1 MTTIHPYDTVFF
13 IGLIIIS
20 TIFFHI
26 KFTDKNANEA
36 PGILIT
42 IGICATFFGITMGLL
57 AFDINDVEKSLPDL
71 INGIKTAFWASVTG
85 VFFALTI
92 KFRYTFWGA
101 KAHAADAPVQD
112 ATIDDIIRQLQ
123 LSGKALDKLH
133 YSLVGNEEA
142 SLLTQLKLIRSDQ
155 NDQLGHLHKAFVE
168 FAKTQAENNSNTLID
183 ALKVVIRDFN
193 EKISD
198 QFGENFK
205 QLNAAVGKINDW
217 QEQYR
222 QQMQEMI
229 AQQTQTAANM
239 QKASES
245 FSQVVEHSES
255 FSQTATNIERTIGA
269 FSVLEQALEA
279 NLSELAHV
287 IDVTKS
293 GIPEIE
299 RRVAD
304 MITHIQHGA
313 QTSANLIT
321 EHLLSTTQTLQSS
334 VGHFTAQ
341 MTLSADNMARSA
353 SEQNAKT
360 SEIIQKAGS
369 ELHQL
374 MTSMSQEMTQYIQR
388 HNGLITEN
396 ISQMSD
402 KTAQQVTALDAALS
416 DALKKSL
423 DSLGQQLASLSSKF
437 TQDYTPL
444 TERLKE
450 VVRLSEALRA

>member
-20 TIFFHI
+20 TIFFHV

-101 KAHAADAPVQD
+101 KAPAVDAPVQD

-168 FAKTQAENNSNTLID
+168 FAKTQAENNSNALID
-183 ALKVVIRDFN
+183 ALKAVIRDFN

-205 QLNAAVGKINDW
+205 QLNTAVGKINDW

-229 AQQTQTAANM
+229 AQQTQTATNM
-239 QKASES
+239 QLAGES
-245 FSQVVEHSES
+245 FSQVVAHSQS
-255 FSQTATNIERTIGA
+255 FSQTAADIERTIGA
-269 FSVLEQALEA
+269 FSALEQALEA
-279 NLSELAHV
+279 NLTELAGV

-293 GIPEIE
+293 GIPDIE
-299 RRVAD
+299 RRVSD
-304 MITHIQHGA
+304 IITDIQRGA
-313 QTSANLIT
+313 QASANIMT
-321 EHLLSTTQTLQSS
+321 EHLQGATQTLQSS

-341 MTLSADNMARSA
+341 MTLSAENMAHNV
-353 SEQNAKT
+353 SEQNIKT
-360 SEIIQKAGS
+360 NETIQKAS
-369 ELHQL
+369 TQLQQL

-388 HNGLITEN
+388 HNESITTNITDMTEN
-396 ISQMSD
+396 T
-402 KTAQQVTALDAALS
+402 KKQVTALDAALS

-423 DSLGQQLASLSSKF
+423 DSLGQQLASLSNKF
-437 TQDYTPL
+437 TNDYTPL

-450 VVRLSEALRA
+450 VVRLSETLRA

>member
-1 MTTIHPYDTVFF
+1 MNYIHPYDTVLFAF
-13 IGLIIIS
+13 IIIAFCV
-20 TIFFHI
+20 IFHV
-26 KFTDKNANEA
+26 KFTEKNAHEA
-36 PGILIT
+36 PGMLIT
-42 IGICATFFGITMGLL
+42 IGIFATFLGITLGLL
-57 AFDINDVEKSLPDL
+57 DFNMNDVENSLPNL
-71 INGIKTAFWASVTG
+71 INGIKTAFLASALG
-85 VFFALTI
+85 VLSALTI

-101 KAHAADAPVQD
+101 KAPAADTPVQD
-112 ATIDDIIRQLQ
+112 ATIDDIVRQLQ
-123 LSGKALDKLH
+123 LSGKSLDKLH
-133 YSLVGNEEA
+133 YSLVGHEEA

-155 NDQLGHLHKAFVE
+155 NDQLSHLHQAFVE
-168 FAKTQAENNSNTLID
+168 FANTQAENNSNALID
-183 ALKVVIRDFN
+183 ALKAVIRDFN

-239 QKASES
+239 QQAGES
-245 FSQVVEHSES
+245 FSQVVEHAHA
-255 FSQTATNIERTIGA
+255 FSQTAVNIERTIGA
-269 FSVLEQALEA
+269 FSALEQALEA
-279 NLSELAHV
+279 NLTELASV

-293 GIPEIE
+293 GIPDIE
-299 RRVAD
+299 HRVSGIISD
-304 MITHIQHGA
+304 IQRGA
-313 QTSANLIT
+313 QASANIMT
-321 EHLLSTTQTLQSS
+321 EHLQGATQTLQSS

-341 MTLSADNMARSA
+341 MTLSAENMAHNV
-353 SEQNAKT
+353 SEQNIKT
-360 SEIIQKAGS
+360 NETIQKAS
-369 ELHQL
+369 TQLQQL

-388 HNGLITEN
+388 HNESITTNITDMTEN
-396 ISQMSD
+396 T
-402 KTAQQVTALDAALS
+402 KKQVTALDAALS